1 MKGEGRIT
9 MILHAKSFRNKDKIQ
24 RAKIGLQLFLS
35 ILIITSIILN
45 VVVMVTKSMPLIVVY
60 MFTPAFSSILT
71 RIILKEGFKDVSFSL
86 GNLKIWKG
94 IGLGLLIPMI
104 ICGITYSIAWLSG
117 IARFQHPE
125 GGMLEP
131 IYNILGLQYVPEP
144 FSFIYLVVLS
154 GILGSLFNL
163 IPVLGEEMGWR
174 GYMLTRLV
182 DAEFSQPILISG
194 LIWATWHVP
203 IVIAGLYVEGPSALL
218 SVLGIYFCIV
228 PFSYI
233 TAYLRLITGSVWP
246 SVIIHTT
253 WNAIIQGPFAR
264 ASTGYQTEI
273 WIGESGLITAI
284 IILITAIIT
293 SRIVNLTK

>member
-1 MKGEGRIT
+1 
-9 MILHAKSFRNKDKIQ
+9 
-24 RAKIGLQLFLS
+24 
-35 ILIITSIILN
+35 
-45 VVVMVTKSMPLIVVY
+45 VVY
-60 MFTPAFSSILT
+60 MFTPALSSILT

-94 IGLGLLIPMI
+94 IGFALLIPMI

-117 IARFQHPE
+117 IAGFQHPE

-131 IYNILGLQYVPEP
+131 IYNMLGLQYVTAP

-154 GILGSLFNL
+154 GIFGSLLNL

-182 DAEFSQPILISG
+182 DAEFSRPILISG

-203 IVIAGLYVEGPSALL
+203 IVIAGLYVDGPSVVL
-218 SVLGIYFCIV
+218 SVLGIYLCIV
-228 PFSYI
+228 PFGYI
-233 TAYLRLITGSVWP
+233 TAYLRLITGSIWP

-253 WNAIIQGPFAR
+253 WNAIIQGPFDR
-264 ASTGYQTEI
+264 ASTGYQTGI

-293 SRIVNLTK
+293 SRIVKFSK

>member
-1 MKGEGRIT
+1 

-45 VVVMVTKSMPLIVVY
+45 VAVIITKSMPLIVVY
-60 MFTPAFSSILT
+60 MFTPALSSILT
-71 RIILKEGFKDVSFSL
+71 RLILKEGFKDVSFSL

-94 IGLGLLIPMI
+94 IGFALLIPMI

-117 IARFQHPE
+117 IAGFQHPE
-125 GGMLEP
+125 GGMMLEP
-131 IYNILGLQYVPEP
+131 IYNMLGLQYVTAP

-154 GILGSLFNL
+154 GIFGSLLNL

-182 DAEFSQPILISG
+182 DAEFSRPILISG

-203 IVIAGLYVEGPSALL
+203 IVIAGLYVEGASVLL

-293 SRIVNLTK
+293 SRIVNFTKYHN

>member
-9 MILHAKSFRNKDKIQ
+9 MILHAKSFHNKDKIQ

-45 VVVMVTKSMPLIVVY
+45 VAVIITKSMPLIVIY
-60 MFTPAFSSILT
+60 MFTPALSSILT

-94 IGLGLLIPMI
+94 IGFALLIPMI

-131 IYNILGLQYVPEP
+131 IYNLLGLQYVTAP

-154 GILGSLFNL
+154 GIFGSLLNL

-182 DAEFSQPILISG
+182 DAEFSRPILISG

-203 IVIAGLYVEGPSALL
+203 IVIAGLYVEGPSVVL
-218 SVLGIYFCIV
+218 SVLGIYLCIV
-228 PFSYI
+228 PFGYI
-233 TAYLRLITGSVWP
+233 TAYLRLITGSVWT

-273 WIGESGLITAI
+273 WVGESGLITAI
-284 IILITAIIT
+284 IILITAIIM
-293 SRIVNLTK
+293 SRIVNFTK

>member
-1 MKGEGRIT
+1 
-9 MILHAKSFRNKDKIQ
+9 MILHAKSFHNKDKIQ

-45 VVVMVTKSMPLIVVY
+45 VVVIITKSMPLIVVY
-60 MFTPAFSSILT
+60 MFTPALSSILT
-71 RIILKEGFKDVSFSL
+71 RIILKEGFQDVSFSL

-94 IGLGLLIPMI
+94 IGFALLIPMV
-104 ICGITYSIAWLSG
+104 ICGITYCIAWLSG

-131 IYNILGLQYVPEP
+131 IYNILGLQYLPEP

-154 GILGSLFNL
+154 GILGSLLNL

-182 DAEFSQPILISG
+182 DAEFSRPILISG

-203 IVIAGLYVEGPSALL
+203 IVIAGLYVEGTSVVL

-233 TAYLRLITGSVWP
+233 TAYLRLNTGSVWP

-273 WIGESGLITAI
+273 WVGESGLITAI
-284 IILITAIIT
+284 IILITAIIM
-293 SRIVNLTK
+293 SRIVNVTK

>member
-9 MILHAKSFRNKDKIQ
+9 MILHAKSFHNKDKIQ

-45 VVVMVTKSMPLIVVY
+45 VAVIITKSMPLIVVY
-60 MFTPAFSSILT
+60 MFTPALSSILT

-94 IGLGLLIPMI
+94 IGFALLIPMI

-117 IARFQHPE
+117 IAGFQHPE

-131 IYNILGLQYVPEP
+131 IYNLLGLQYVTAP

-154 GILGSLFNL
+154 GIFGSLLNL

-182 DAEFSQPILISG
+182 DAEFSRPILISG

-203 IVIAGLYVEGPSALL
+203 IVIAGLYVEGSSVLL
-218 SVLGIYFCIV
+218 SVLGIYLCIV

-233 TAYLRLITGSVWP
+233 TAYLRLITGSIWP

-293 SRIVNLTK
+293 SRIVNFTK

>member
-1 MKGEGRIT
+1 

-45 VVVMVTKSMPLIVVY
+45 VAVIITKSMPLIVVY

-94 IGLGLLIPMI
+94 IGFALLIPII

-117 IARFQHPE
+117 IAGFQHPE

-131 IYNILGLQYVPEP
+131 IYNMLGLQYLLEP

-154 GILGSLFNL
+154 GILGSLLNL

-182 DAEFSQPILISG
+182 DAEFSRPILISG

-203 IVIAGLYVEGPSALL
+203 IVIAGLYVEGSSVLL

-293 SRIVNLTK
+293 SRIVNFTK

>member
-1 MKGEGRIT
+1 
-9 MILHAKSFRNKDKIQ
+9 MILHAKSFHNKDKIQ

-45 VVVMVTKSMPLIVVY
+45 VGVIIMESRALIVVY
-60 MFTPAFSSILT
+60 MFTPALSSILT

-94 IGLGLLIPMI
+94 IGFALLIPMI

-117 IARFQHPE
+117 IAGFQYPE

-131 IYNILGLQYVPEP
+131 IYNMLGLQYVTAP

-154 GILGSLFNL
+154 GIFGSLLNL

-182 DAEFSQPILISG
+182 DAEFSRPILISG

-203 IVIAGLYVEGPSALL
+203 IVIAGLYVAGPSVVL
-218 SVLGIYFCIV
+218 SVLGIYLCIV
-228 PFSYI
+228 PFGYI
-233 TAYLRLITGSVWP
+233 IAYLRLITGSIWP
-246 SVIIHTT
+246 SVIIHAT
-253 WNAIIQGPFAR
+253 WNAIIQGPFTR

-284 IILITAIIT
+284 IILATAIIM
-293 SRIVNLTK
+293 SQIVNSTK

>member
-1 MKGEGRIT
+1 
-9 MILHAKSFRNKDKIQ
+9 MILNVKSFHNKDKIQ

-45 VVVMVTKSMPLIVVY
+45 VVVIITKSMPLIVVY
-60 MFTPAFSSILT
+60 MFTPAISSILT

-94 IGLGLLIPMI
+94 IGFALLIPMI

-131 IYNILGLQYVPEP
+131 IYNMFGLQYVTAP

-154 GILGSLFNL
+154 GIFGSLLSL
-163 IPVLGEEMGWR
+163 IPALGEEMGWR

-182 DAEFSQPILISG
+182 DAEFSRPILISG

-203 IVIAGLYVEGPSALL
+203 IVVAGLYVEGSSVVL
-218 SVLGIYFCIV
+218 SVLGIYLCIV
-228 PFSYI
+228 PFGYI
-233 TAYLRLITGSVWP
+233 TAYLRLFTGSIWP
-246 SVIIHTT
+246 SVIIHAT

-273 WIGESGLITAI
+273 WIGESGLITAS

>member
-1 MKGEGRIT
+1 
-9 MILHAKSFRNKDKIQ
+9 MILHAKSFHNKDKIQ

-45 VVVMVTKSMPLIVVY
+45 VAVIITKSMPLIVVY
-60 MFTPAFSSILT
+60 MFTPALSSILT

-94 IGLGLLIPMI
+94 IGFALLIPMI

-117 IARFQHPE
+117 IAGFQHPE

-131 IYNILGLQYVPEP
+131 IYNLLGLQYVTAP

-154 GILGSLFNL
+154 GIFGSLLNL

-182 DAEFSQPILISG
+182 DAEFSRPILISG

-203 IVIAGLYVEGPSALL
+203 IVIAGLYVEGSSVLL
-218 SVLGIYFCIV
+218 SVLGIYLCIV

-233 TAYLRLITGSVWP
+233 TAYLRLITGSIWP

-293 SRIVNLTK
+293 SRIVNFTK

>member
-1 MKGEGRIT
+1 
-9 MILHAKSFRNKDKIQ
+9 MILHAKSFHNKDKIQ
-24 RAKIGLQLFLS
+24 RAKIGLQFFLS

-45 VVVMVTKSMPLIVVY
+45 VAVIITKSMPLIVVY
-60 MFTPAFSSILT
+60 MFTPVFSSILT

-94 IGLGLLIPMI
+94 IGFALLIPMV

-131 IYNILGLQYVPEP
+131 IYNILGLQYLPEP
-144 FSFIYLVVLS
+144 FNFIYLVVLS
-154 GILGSLFNL
+154 GILGSLLNL

-182 DAEFSQPILISG
+182 DAEFSRPILISG

-203 IVIAGLYVEGPSALL
+203 IVIAGLYVEGSSVLL

-264 ASTGYQTEI
+264 ASTGHQSEI

-284 IILITAIIT
+284 INLITAIIL
-293 SRIVNLTK
+293 SRITRFTKH

>member
-1 MKGEGRIT
+1 
-9 MILHAKSFRNKDKIQ
+9 MILHAKSFHNKDKIQ

-45 VVVMVTKSMPLIVVY
+45 VVVIITKSMPLIVVY
-60 MFTPAFSSILT
+60 MFIPAFSSILT

-94 IGLGLLIPMI
+94 IGFALLIPMI

-117 IARFQHPE
+117 IAGFQHPE

-131 IYNILGLQYVPEP
+131 IYNILGLQYLTAP

-154 GILGSLFNL
+154 GILGSLLNL

-182 DAEFSQPILISG
+182 DAEFSRPILISG

-203 IVIAGLYVEGPSALL
+203 IVIAGLYVEGPSVVL
-218 SVLGIYFCIV
+218 SVLGIYLCIV
-228 PFSYI
+228 PFGYI
-233 TAYLRLITGSVWP
+233 IAYLRLITGSIWP
-246 SVIIHTT
+246 SVIIHAT

>member
-1 MKGEGRIT
+1 
-9 MILHAKSFRNKDKIQ
+9 MILHAKSFHNKDKIQ

-35 ILIITSIILN
+35 ILFITSIILN
-45 VVVMVTKSMPLIVVY
+45 VVVMITKSMPLIVVY
-60 MFTPAFSSILT
+60 MFTPAISSILT

-94 IGLGLLIPMI
+94 IGLALLIPMI

-154 GILGSLFNL
+154 GVLGSLLNL
-163 IPVLGEEMGWR
+163 IPVMGEEMGWR

-182 DAEFSQPILISG
+182 DAELSRPILISG

-203 IVIAGLYVEGPSALL
+203 IVIAGLYVEGSSVLL

-233 TAYLRLITGSVWP
+233 IAYLRLITGSVWP

-284 IILITAIIT
+284 IILITAIIA
-293 SRIVNLTK
+293 SRMVNFTK